1 MYEYLT
7 LFLRPLSKLKS
18 SLHRVRT
25 SFGALPGFP
34 LAIAGNIAGS
44 WPRIQEATQ
53 SCCLPYIHVDMF
65 IELLKELQT
74 CVCFFYIVTMQAKR
88 PCETQ
93 THAH

>member
-1 MYEYLT
+1 
-7 LFLRPLSKLKS
+7 
-18 SLHRVRT
+18 
-25 SFGALPGFP
+25 
-34 LAIAGNIAGS
+34 
-44 WPRIQEATQ
+44 
-53 SCCLPYIHVDMF
+53 MF